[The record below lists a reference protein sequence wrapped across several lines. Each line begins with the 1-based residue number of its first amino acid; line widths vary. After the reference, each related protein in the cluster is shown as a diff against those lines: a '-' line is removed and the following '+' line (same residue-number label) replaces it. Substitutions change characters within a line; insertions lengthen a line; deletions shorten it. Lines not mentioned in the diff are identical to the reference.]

1 MRLAAFLLRR
11 LLGLL
16 GVLLGMSVLI
26 FGIIHILPGN
36 VAYAILGEFATPTA
50 VAQLEAKLGLNDPL
64 PVQYWRWLDAMLHGD
79 FGLSI
84 VMNRPAASLIGEA
97 LGRSALLAGLAF
109 GLIATGGIALG
120 LYAATHRGRAS
131 DKLLTLAQFVLIAV
145 PEFFWAILAV
155 LLFASWLNLL
165 PATGYAPLDAGV
177 ADWAAHLVLP
187 VLVLSFGLVAH
198 VSRLTRSSMLE
209 VLDSRFVLAARA
221 RGLPER
227 RVLWR
232 HALPNA
238 LLPAITVLAID
249 AGLLIGGIVVV
260 ETVFAYPG
268 LGRLLVYAIER
279 HDLPLLQVGMM
290 VVTAIYALAN
300 FVAELLYAA
309 LNPRIRVAGATA

>member
-36 VAYAILGEFATPTA
+36 VAYSILGEFATPAA

-64 PVQYWRWLDAMLHGD
+64 PVQYWRWLSAMLHGD
-79 FGLSI
+79 FGMSI

-109 GLIATGGIALG
+109 GLIATGGISLG

-131 DKLLTLAQFVLIAV
+131 DKVLTLAQFVLIAV

-155 LLFASWLNLL
+155 LVFASWLHLL
-165 PATGYAPLDAGV
+165 PATGYAPLAAGV

-187 VLVLSFGLVAH
+187 VLVLSFGLIAH

-309 LNPRIRVAGATA
+309 LNPRIRVAGAAA

>member
-36 VAYAILGEFATPTA
+36 VAYAILGEFATPAA

-79 FGLSI
+79 FGMSI

-109 GLIATGGIALG
+109 GLIATGGISLG

-131 DKLLTLAQFVLIAV
+131 DKVLTLAQFVLIAV

-155 LLFASWLNLL
+155 LIFASWLNLL
-165 PATGYAPLDAGV
+165 PATGYAPLQDGV
-177 ADWAAHLVLP
+177 ASWMAHLVLP

>member
-1 MRLAAFLLRR
+1 MPMAAFLLRR
-11 LLGLL
+11 LLGLA

-26 FGIIHILPGN
+26 FGIIHLLPGN
-36 VAYAILGEFATPTA
+36 VAYAILGEFATPAA

-64 PVQYWRWLDAMLHGD
+64 PVQYWRWLSAMLRGD
-79 FGLSI
+79 FGMSI
-84 VMNRPAASLIGEA
+84 VMQRPAGPLIADA
-97 LGRSALLAGLAF
+97 LGRSALLAVFAF
-109 GLIATGGIALG
+109 GLVALGGIGLG

-131 DKLLTLAQFVLIAV
+131 DKVLTLAQFLLIAV

-155 LLFASWLNLL
+155 LVFASWLNLL
-165 PATGYAPLDAGV
+165 PATGYAPMSDGV
-177 ADWAAHLVLP
+177 AKWAAHLVLP
-187 VLVLSFGLVAH
+187 VLVLAFGLVAH
-198 VSRLTRSSMLE
+198 VSRLTRSSMIE
-209 VLDSRFVLAARA
+209 VLDSRYVLAARA
-221 RGLPER
+221 RGLAER
-227 RVLWR
+227 KVLWR

-300 FVAELLYAA
+300 FVAELLYAV
-309 LNPRIRVAGATA
+309 LNPRIRVAGAAA

>member
-1 MRLAAFLLRR
+1 MGMAAFLLRR
-11 LLGLL
+11 LLGLV

-26 FGIIHILPGN
+26 FGIVHILPGN
-36 VAYAILGEFATPTA
+36 VAYAILGEFATPAA

-64 PVQYWRWLDAMLHGD
+64 PVQYWRWLSAMLNGD
-79 FGLSI
+79 FGMSI
-84 VMNRPAASLIGEA
+84 VMQRPAAPLIAEA
-97 LGRSALLAGLAF
+97 LGRSALLAVFAF
-109 GLIATGGIALG
+109 GLVAMGGIGLG

-131 DKLLTLAQFVLIAV
+131 DKALTLAQFLLIAA

-155 LLFASWLNLL
+155 LVFASWLNLL
-165 PATGYAPLDAGV
+165 PATGYAPLSEGV
-177 ADWAAHLVLP
+177 AKWASHLVLP
-187 VLVLSFGLVAH
+187 VLVLAFGLVAH
-198 VSRLTRSSMLE
+198 VSRLTRSSMIE
-209 VLDSRFVLAARA
+209 VLDSRYVLAARA

-227 RVLWR
+227 KVLWR

-249 AGLLIGGIVVV
+249 VGLLIGGIVVA

-300 FVAELLYAA
+300 FVAELLYAV

>member
-1 MRLAAFLLRR
+1 MGMAAFLLRR
-11 LLGLL
+11 LLGLV

-26 FGIIHILPGN
+26 FGIVHILPGN
-36 VAYAILGEFATPTA
+36 VAYAILGEFATPAA

-64 PVQYWRWLDAMLHGD
+64 PVQYWRWLSAMLNGD
-79 FGLSI
+79 FGMSI
-84 VMNRPAASLIGEA
+84 VMQRPAAPLIAEA
-97 LGRSALLAGLAF
+97 LGRSALLAVFAF
-109 GLIATGGIALG
+109 GLVAMGGIGLG

-131 DKLLTLAQFVLIAV
+131 DKALTLAQFLLIAV

-155 LLFASWLNLL
+155 LVFASWLNLL
-165 PATGYAPLDAGV
+165 PATGYAPLSEGV
-177 ADWAAHLVLP
+177 AKWASHLVLP
-187 VLVLSFGLVAH
+187 VLVLAFGLVAH
-198 VSRLTRSSMLE
+198 VSRLTRSSMIE
-209 VLDSRFVLAARA
+209 VLDSRYVLAARA

-227 RVLWR
+227 KVLWR

-249 AGLLIGGIVVV
+249 VGLLIGGIVVV

-268 LGRLLVYAIER
+268 LGRMLVYAIER

-300 FVAELLYAA
+300 FVAELLYAV

>member
-1 MRLAAFLLRR
+1 
-11 LLGLL
+11 
-16 GVLLGMSVLI
+16 
-26 FGIIHILPGN
+26 
-36 VAYAILGEFATPTA
+36 
-50 VAQLEAKLGLNDPL
+50 
-64 PVQYWRWLDAMLHGD
+64 
-79 FGLSI
+79 
-84 VMNRPAASLIGEA
+84 
-97 LGRSALLAGLAF
+97 
-109 GLIATGGIALG
+109 
-120 LYAATHRGRAS
+120 
-131 DKLLTLAQFVLIAV
+131 
-145 PEFFWAILAV
+145 
-155 LLFASWLNLL
+155 
-165 PATGYAPLDAGV
+165 
-177 ADWAAHLVLP
+177 
-187 VLVLSFGLVAH
+187 
-198 VSRLTRSSMLE
+198 

-309 LNPRIRVAGATA
+309 LNPRIRVAGAAA